1 MSKKNKWLLLLSVM
15 SLSAF
20 ALSGCQSED
29 ADITSASTFAIET
42 HYVNVAP
49 YKNIEV
55 QEVTPTKVDEEYL
68 DSKLNNV
75 VSIYN
80 SYMGT
85 EYSDLSDETVQAV
98 TGGVYQTRDEWAN
111 ALKDEYQDGEDE
123 SAVWDMGNA
132 VLQQVIANSEVKGYN
147 EIDYDEEY
155 QSCIEGFLGSSGVET
170 VEEYC
175 EENDMTE
182 EEFYTMV
189 DETAVYNLG
198 YDYIV
203 EAIAE
208 EEGLMPTNEEME
220 ELKNEHME
228 QILLMGYTEDDEYY
242 QEELAHRESEEDSY
256 RMTMIYEKLIPFLY
270 ENANVIK

>member
-42 HYVNVAP
+42 QYVNVAP

-175 EENDMTE
+175 EENDMTK

>member
-1 MSKKNKWLLLLSVM
+1 MIKKKNLLLFLTGISIC
-15 SLSAF
+15 AF
-20 ALSGCQSED
+20 ALCGCSSKTEQEE
-29 ADITSASTFAIET
+29 TTFAIEGK
-42 HYVNVAP
+42 YVNVAQ
-49 YKNIEV
+49 YKDVEV

-132 VLQQVIANSEVKGYN
+132 VLQQVIANSEIKGYN

-242 QEELAHRESEEDSY
+242 QEELEHWESEEDSY
-256 RMTMIYEKLIPFLY
+256 RMNLIYEKLIPFLY